1 MQVKTKVIILGIIA
15 AILLICG
22 IVTLVNEFQSNEK
35 EQSEKTVEV
44 IKENNKKKTQ
54 KAVLEL
60 TQEEVSIEVGAEFM
74 YEDFIKIAEDEEG
87 YNLKD
92 KVKTSQ
98 KISTEVP
105 GKYKIEYELKLSGG
119 KTLSKQLILN
129 VVEFERS
136 NTPD

>member
-1 MQVKTKVIILGIIA
+1 MQTKTKVIILGA
-15 AILLICG
+15 VATVLLVCG
-22 IVTLVNEFQSNEK
+22 IFVLINEFQNNAK
-35 EQSEKTVEV
+35 ESEEQAVETTEV
-44 IKENNKKKTQ
+44 KKSKKQ

-60 TQEEVSIEVGAEFM
+60 TQDEVNIEVGAEFT

-92 KVKTSQ
+92 KVVTSEE
-98 KISTEVP
+98 ISTEMP
-105 GKYKIEYELKLSGG
+105 GKYKIEYELKLSNG

-129 VVEFERS
+129 VVEFEKS